1 MPPVVVDPKRVK
13 AFESEKAFE
22 SWLSKHHAQE
32 TELYLRIY
40 KKDSGVPSVTYAQ
53 ALDVALCWG
62 WIDGLKKSYDALSF
76 LQRFTPRKAKS
87 VWSDIN
93 RGHVARLIEAKRMT
107 PHGLLHVEAAK
118 ADGRWAAAYKGAR
131 NMTMP
136 DDLMRAIEAD
146 PKARAM
152 FETLNKQNR
161 FALAL
166 RVVNLKTAAARERK
180 IESYVDM
187 LRRGETLYPTKAK

>member
-13 AFESEKAFE
+13 AFESEQAFE
-22 SWLSKHHAQE
+22 SWLSKHHDQE

-40 KKDSGVPSVTYAQ
+40 KKNSGVRSVTYAQ

-107 PHGLLHVEAAK
+107 PHGLRHVEAAK
-118 ADGRWAAAYKGAR
+118 ADGRWDAAYKGAR

-166 RVVNLKTAAARERK
+166 RVGNLKTAAARERK
-180 IESYVDM
+180 IESYVHM
-187 LRRGETLYPTKAK
+187 LRRGETLYPMKGK